1 MISLKGFVQ
10 PVAALSLV
18 ACLTT
23 GCSRQ
28 QSAIDA
34 AKKDV
39 TATGQPQEV
48 VYSEPNGSTTL
59 TMVTPAAP
67 GASVPTTVQS
77 TIPAGAT
84 PTQGLPDWSQ
94 GIHPA
99 PSHAARFKAPGM
111 MVEGTITQTAI
122 APPATAA
129 YSSTNPATTAATAP
143 VTTTTTP
150 APQFV
155 PADITIPAGTT
166 LAIRINQRIDV
177 KHAHIG
183 DRFTGDLS
191 ESVTRDGKVILPRG
205 TDVRGVVDA
214 AHRRGHFKGRSVL
227 ELRLTSIMHDGKA
240 YPVQTADFVAS
251 KKGKGK
257 RTAGWIGG
265 TAGAGMLIGGIA
277 SGGVGLLAGGL
288 AGGGL
293 GTVIAG
299 TTGNRD
305 IVIPAESLV
314 RFRLEDDLTVS
325 PTPETATVADNRPVT
340 N

>member
-1 MISLKGFVQ
+1 MVLLKRVAQ
-10 PVAALSLV
+10 PMLAISLV
-18 ACLTT
+18 ACMAT

-39 TATGQPQEV
+39 TATGTPEEV
-48 VYSEPNGSTTL
+48 VYVDGSGNTTL
-59 TMVTPAAP
+59 TMVSAPAP
-67 GASVPTTVQS
+67 GSPIPMVVQTTV
-77 TIPAGAT
+77 PAGAQSV
-84 PTQGLPDWSQ
+84 QGLPDWS
-94 GIHPA
+94 GGMHPE
-99 PSHAARFKAPGM
+99 PRHAMRYKAPG
-111 MVEGTITQTAI
+111 VLAEGAVPVAPGSPVNTAV
-122 APPATAA
+122 PANAA
-129 YSSTNPATTAATAP
+129 YAGAA
-143 VTTTTTP
+143 VP
-150 APQFV
+150 APEAASNMAFM
-155 PADITIPAGTT
+155 PANITIPAGTG

-177 KHAHIG
+177 KHAHVG
-183 DRFTGDLS
+183 ERFTGDLA
-191 ESVTRDGKVILPRG
+191 ENVMRDGKVVLPRG

-227 ELRLTSIMHDGKA
+227 ELRLTALVHDGKT
-240 YPVQTADFVAS
+240 YPIETSDFVAS

-293 GTVIAG
+293 GTLIAG

-314 RFRLEDDLTVS
+314 RFRLEDDLTVQ
-325 PTPETATVADNRPVT
+325 PATTDATVAQNTAR
-340 N
+340 